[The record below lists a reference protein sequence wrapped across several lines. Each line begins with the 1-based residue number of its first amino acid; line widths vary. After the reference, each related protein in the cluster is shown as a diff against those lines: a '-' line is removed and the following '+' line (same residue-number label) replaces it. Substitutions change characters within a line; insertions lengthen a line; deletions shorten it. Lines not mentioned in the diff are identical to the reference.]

1 MIPHHTFLCCRSQ
14 FRFVAGPKF
23 EKHEIE
29 DMKSRLEWQEL
40 EKRLSENGETEEISS
55 PYIPGGG
62 IAKSL
67 FKDW

>member
-1 MIPHHTFLCCRSQ
+1 
-14 FRFVAGPKF
+14 
-23 EKHEIE
+23 
-29 DMKSRLEWQEL
+29 MKSRLEWQEL